1 LTANDCLRRIEAELE
16 ALWSPEASP
25 SGSWAPGKARAC
37 TLNLV
42 AVGSLDSS
50 GDFLQV
56 VDRVSADLAARTL
69 IVSVDPAAPPDSLT
83 GEVSAVCRAE
93 PGRGQKAVCAER
105 VELVLGRGMAERA
118 RSVVD
123 ALVQSR
129 LPTVLYVGRGANPS
143 AVDALAQVATRLVVD
158 SAEHGVSRSHALA
171 RMTTAHL
178 VDMAFLRG
186 RRWREMLARFFDD
199 PSLLPALRD
208 VRSLEVT
215 TFGPAAGHGRADAE
229 LVIGWLGSRLGWTL
243 ESGAFL
249 GPSGAGVDVQLQVST
264 EERAGGPVL
273 SSVTLK
279 AELDG
284 APLVGRVVREDDE
297 HLKWTLESGRA
308 PALCRHFP
316 VPRRDES
323 ELIVRAVSDVR
334 SDAHTREALELARAF
349 RGDA

>member
-1 LTANDCLRRIEAELE
+1 
-16 ALWSPEASP
+16 
-25 SGSWAPGKARAC
+25 
-37 TLNLV
+37 
-42 AVGSLDSS
+42 
-50 GDFLQV
+50 
-56 VDRVSADLAARTL
+56 
-69 IVSVDPAAPPDSLT
+69 
-83 GEVSAVCRAE
+83 
-93 PGRGQKAVCAER
+93 
-105 VELVLGRGMAERA
+105 MAERA

-308 PALCRHFP
+308 PALCRHPGWSGPITF
-316 VPRRDES
+316 S
-323 ELIVRAVSDVR
+323 TAVSGATAPPPSSSPPPNGRETSRESRCSSPAWGGPTTRAAR
-334 SDAHTREALELARAF
+334 STAIT
-349 RGDA
+349 